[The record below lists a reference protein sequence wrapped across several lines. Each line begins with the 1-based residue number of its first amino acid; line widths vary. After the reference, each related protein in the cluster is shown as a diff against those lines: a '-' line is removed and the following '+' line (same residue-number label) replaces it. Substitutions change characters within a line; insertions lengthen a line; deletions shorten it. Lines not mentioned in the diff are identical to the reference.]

1 VYFGGRF
8 FETPSLTW
16 LMILLFVAA
25 ALSGCGGGPQQ
36 SERVTPVP
44 PVPLPPPIPA
54 ADPVLLYNGVG
65 TSADV
70 LAVEAVLRTLGISYA
85 TADANQLN
93 AMSEPQLGGYKLV
106 IVPGGNSIT
115 IGDNLSANT
124 AAMIRGAVQ
133 QYGVNYLG
141 ICAGAFFGGYSLH
154 NGVNLTGGIAF
165 NFYAD
170 EFKGIHKEPVT
181 ISFPTSGPLDVYWE
195 DGPQLSGWGQVVA
208 KFPDGT
214 PAIVEGQ
221 SGKGFVIFTGV
232 HLEAPE
238 SWRESMVFNT
248 PVSVD
253 LAYAGTVFQAALNA
267 TPLPHF

>member
-1 VYFGGRF
+1 MYFGGRF

-16 LMILLFVAA
+16 LMVLLFVAA

-181 ISFPTSGPLDVYWE
+181 ISFPTSGPLT
-195 DGPQLSGWGQVVA
+195 S
-208 KFPDGT
+208 
-214 PAIVEGQ
+214 I
-221 SGKGFVIFTGV
+221 GKMV
-232 HLEAPE
+232 H
-238 SWRESMVFNT
+238 S
-248 PVSVD
+248 
-253 LAYAGTVFQAALNA
+253 FQAGDKL
-267 TPLPHF
+267 

>member
-165 NFYAD
+165 SFYAD
-170 EFKGIHKEPVT
+170 EFKGIHKEPNFLSDQRSARRLLGRWST
-181 ISFPTSGPLDVYWE
+181 AFRLGTSCSQIPRWNTSHRRRSV
-195 DGPQLSGWGQVVA
+195 GQGLRD
-208 KFPDGT
+208 FYRRSP
-214 PAIVEGQ
+214 
-221 SGKGFVIFTGV
+221 
-232 HLEAPE
+232 
-238 SWRESMVFNT
+238 
-248 PVSVD
+248 
-253 LAYAGTVFQAALNA
+253 
-267 TPLPHF
+267 